1 MNIKHLAVVVAI
13 LTACSRSVGPDTKF
27 IPIRIETGIETR
39 VTDDRFDTGDK
50 VGIYIVCPSGE
61 LAATGNYVDNAD
73 FTFDGSTW
81 TSGNELYWKDGTTP
95 ADFYCYYPFDGSLE
109 DSGNL
114 VFGTKADQSTE
125 ANYKASELLYGKS
138 CGVEPTENAVGIMT
152 RHILSNL
159 IITILPGKGYTAES
173 LAEEEISISIVGL
186 KTEAKVDLAT
196 GIVTADGESLNI
208 TPLKSGAA
216 WKAIL
221 VPQETVN
228 ENLMDVTVGGCE
240 YHLVR
245 KATFE
250 SGKQYQCTIT
260 VNKLGEGVNIGIEGW
275 EDSGIDYGGEVG

>member
-1 MNIKHLAVVVAI
+1 MNIKHLAVVVAM
-13 LTACSRSVGPDTKF
+13 LTACSRSVGPDGGLL
-27 IPIRIETGIETR
+27 PIRIETGIETR
-39 VTDDRFDTGDK
+39 VTDDKFDTGDK
-50 VGIYIVCPSGE
+50 VGIYIVCPAGE

-95 ADFYCYYPFDGSLE
+95 ADFYCYYPFDGSII
-109 DSGNL
+109 DSGDL
-114 VFGTKADQSTE
+114 VFETNPDQGTE

-159 IITILPGKGYTAES
+159 IITILPGKGYTTES
-173 LAEEEISISIVGL
+173 LSEEEISISIVGL

-208 TPLKSGAA
+208 TPLKSGTA

-228 ENLMDVTVGGCE
+228 EDLIDVTVGGCE
-240 YHLVR
+240 YHLAR

>member
-1 MNIKHLAVVVAI
+1 MNIKHLAISVAM
-13 LTACSRSVGPDTKF
+13 LAACSRSVGPDTKF

-39 VTDDRFDTGDK
+39 VTDDKFDTGDK
-50 VGIYIVCPSGE
+50 VGIYIVCPVGE

-95 ADFYCYYPFDGSLE
+95 ADFYCYYPFDSSII
-109 DSGNL
+109 DSGDL
-114 VFGTKADQSTE
+114 VFETNADQGTE

-173 LAEEEISISIVGL
+173 LSEEEISISIVGL

-208 TPLKSGAA
+208 TPLKSGTA

-240 YHLVR
+240 YHLAR

>member
-1 MNIKHLAVVVAI
+1 M
-13 LTACSRSVGPDTKF
+13 
-27 IPIRIETGIETR
+27 
-39 VTDDRFDTGDK
+39 
-50 VGIYIVCPSGE
+50 
-61 LAATGNYVDNAD
+61 
-73 FTFDGSTW
+73 
-81 TSGNELYWKDGTTP
+81 
-95 ADFYCYYPFDGSLE
+95 
-109 DSGNL
+109 
-114 VFGTKADQSTE
+114 
-125 ANYKASELLYGKS
+125 
-138 CGVEPTENAVGIMT
+138 
-152 RHILSNL
+152 SNL

-173 LAEEEISISIVGL
+173 LSEEEISISIVGL

-208 TPLKSGAA
+208 TPLKSGTA

-228 ENLMDVTVGGCE
+228 ENLIDVTVGGCE
-240 YHLVR
+240 YHLAR